1 MNNKDKLIGLASFYP
16 NINWSILSKFE
27 IKENFNNNDFNFI
40 KETNNLI
47 YNIRTK
53 DFKINNEDIEYLN
66 NFIKQWQEVEKQKD

>member
-16 NINWSILSKFE
+16 NIKWSILSKFE

-66 NFIKQWQEVEKQKD
+66 NFIKQWQEEEKQKD

>member
-27 IKENFNNNDFNFI
+27 IKENFKNNDFNFI

-47 YNIRTK
+47 YNIRKK
-53 DFKINNEDIEYLN
+53 DYEINNEDKEYYN
-66 NFIKQWQEVEKQKD
+66 NFIKQWQEEEKQKD

>member
-16 NINWSILSKFE
+16 NINWDVLSKFE
-27 IKENFNNNDFNFI
+27 IKESFNNNDFNFI

-53 DFKINNEDIEYLN
+53 DYIINNEDIKYLN
-66 NFIKQWQEVEKQKD
+66 NFIKQWEEEEKQKD

>member
-16 NINWSILSKFE
+16 NINWGILSKFE
-27 IKENFNNNDFNFI
+27 IKESFNNNDFNFI

-47 YNIRTK
+47 YNIRKK